1 MIGQSKLSN
10 PIVYNFLGK
19 LCPVSCSNQRVN
31 KKLEYNAFY
40 ILTNNVNFLTQ
51 NHRNVINANIFATT
65 QLVCLR
71 VPQDRFRRIWT
82 NKKHVYHVTR
92 RVRAVMDPIVISVII
107 VMMGKC
113 LFLIYQDA
121 YQLVQQ
127 IILRMSRLD
136 PVSRVLN
143 IVACVV
149 TKTRVSHVMT
159 TPCYPV
165 DNVSSDVD
173 LSRSMMT

>member
-1 MIGQSKLSN
+1 MFNLFGHKLLKEA
-10 PIVYNFLGK
+10 FL
-19 LCPVSCSNQRVN
+19 
-31 KKLEYNAFY
+31 
-40 ILTNNVNFLTQ
+40 
-51 NHRNVINANIFATT
+51 
-65 QLVCLR
+65 
-71 VPQDRFRRIWT
+71 
-82 NKKHVYHVTR
+82 
-92 RVRAVMDPIVISVII
+92 ISVII